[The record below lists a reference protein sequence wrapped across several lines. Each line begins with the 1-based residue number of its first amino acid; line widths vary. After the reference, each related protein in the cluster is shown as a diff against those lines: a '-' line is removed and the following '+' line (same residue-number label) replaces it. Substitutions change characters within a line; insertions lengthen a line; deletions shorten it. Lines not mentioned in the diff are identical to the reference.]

1 MITLYELS
9 WSHYCEKVRLALD
22 HMQLPW
28 RAVSIDAFS
37 KAPLRSLPR
46 PAHMPTFTVPA
57 ISDDQTQAYVMDSTP
72 ILRYL
77 ADAYPDAPKLF
88 PGDAAN
94 RAAIDAMLLD
104 LDSRLGI
111 LARRFAYTQ
120 MILECPA
127 FLPELFL
134 RDRARGMYCAPGV
147 RRISGACMGMLLMRR
162 FEFHKNEKLGLY
174 EALEHYLLGLST
186 SLGKREF
193 VVGEDLSAADFALAA
208 LLRPLTIVPFFA
220 EHEGLQ
226 PLFERHRRLLGG
238 HAEFPYQK
246 AIREARLV
254 RAPVRRKLRQR
265 ADLVPF
271 LPSEGSAANDQ
282 QRMWTW
288 STIAVP
294 VHYACTLRHNKTRRL
309 QASAE
314 AR

>member
-22 HMQLPW
+22 YMQLPW

-57 ISDDQTQAYVMDSTP
+57 IRDDRTEAYVMDSTP

-77 ADAYPDAPKLF
+77 AEAYPDAPKLF

-94 RAAIDAMLLD
+94 RAAVDAMLLD

-111 LARRFAYTQ
+111 LARRFGYTQ
-120 MILECPA
+120 LILECPA

-134 RDRARGMYCAPGV
+134 EHRARGMYCVPVV

-174 EALEHYLLGLST
+174 EALEHYLLGLCA

-193 VVGEDLSAADFALAA
+193 VVGEEFSVADIALAA

-238 HAEFPYQK
+238 RAEFPYQR
-246 AIREARLV
+246 AIREARLE

-265 ADLVPF
+265 DDLVPF

-288 STIAVP
+288 STVAVP
-294 VHYACTLRHNKTRRL
+294 MHYAYTLRHNKTRRL
-309 QASAE
+309 EASAE
-314 AR
+314 VR

>member
-28 RAVSIDAFS
+28 RAISIDAFS

-46 PAHMPTFTVPA
+46 PAHLPTFMVPV
-57 ISDDQTQAYVMDSTP
+57 ISDDRTGAYVMDSTA

-77 ADAYPDAPKLF
+77 ADAYPGAPELF

-94 RAAIDAMLLD
+94 RAAVDALLLD

-127 FLPELFL
+127 FLSELFL
-134 RDRARGMYCAPGV
+134 EHRARGMYCAPGV
-147 RRISGACMGMLLMRR
+147 RRISGACMGMLLTRR
-162 FEFHKNEKLGLY
+162 FEFHKNEELGLY
-174 EALEHYLLGLST
+174 EALEHYLLDLSA
-186 SLGKREF
+186 SLGQREF
-193 VVGEDLSAADFALAA
+193 VVGEAFSVADIALAA

-220 EHEGLQ
+220 EHEGLR

-246 AIREARLV
+246 AIREARLK
-254 RAPVRRKLRQR
+254 RPPVRRKLRR
-265 ADLVPF
+265 GASLVPF
-271 LPSEGSAANDQ
+271 SPSDGSAANDQ

-288 STIAVP
+288 STVAVP
-294 VHYACTLRHNKTRRL
+294 MHYAYTLRRNKVRRWE
-309 QASAE
+309 ASAE
-314 AR
+314 VR